1 MVLII
6 IPFDL
11 LIMNP
16 NFSFTIESWKTEQER
31 IIAGTKIFELV
42 QRDMI
47 LSSEEHQAS
56 FSVLKAPDWINVM
69 ALTEDKQVILV
80 EQYRYGLEEPTLEL
94 AGGVC
99 DPGERPL
106 ETSKRE
112 LLEETGYAS
121 SKWVSLGKVS
131 SNPAMQ
137 DNYTHSFLALDCEKI
152 AEQKLDGNERIQVHL
167 IPLDQFLDFVHTGVI
182 HHSLVAAT
190 TAKYLLYLRS

>member
-1 MVLII
+1 
-6 IPFDL
+6 
-11 LIMNP
+11 MNP